1 MGDGA
6 LTKIKKL
13 YGEAIAFFD
22 EQGIE
27 RTNDSQRPWFL
38 RFAHFWLLVGI
49 SFVRNRCPVRASALA
64 YSTLLAL
71 IPMLAVVLSIS
82 ASVLKSRGEEPIR
95 QFIDKLVE
103 TIAPYTSADA
113 KKIALNPD
121 AMFSSGAQHLAAVK
135 REEAVQKI
143 NEFINNTRSGA
154 IGVTGTIALVAVAI
168 SMLMRIEATFNDI
181 WGVTR
186 SRSWYTQ
193 VLIYWATISLAPV
206 LLIIALG
213 LTGGQ
218 HFQATKGLLLEMPFV
233 GGLLFKFLPIAVLCF
248 VFAMLYQLM
257 PNTPVRP
264 AAAFAGGAVAA
275 ALWYLN
281 NLLGVN
287 FVSRVTSN
295 NAIYGSLGMIP
306 IFMIGLYLGWL
317 ILLFGGQVAYAFQNR
332 QAYLQEKLA
341 ESVTQRGRE
350 FIALRLMT
358 HVALQFHRGTLP
370 PTIDQLAAALSVPS
384 KLISQLVQT
393 LEHARLLIEAGNHA
407 NGLTP
412 ARPLEQITAHH
423 ILQALRAGQ
432 GQEPVTTDDALRRIV
447 RGEFDRIGDA
457 ERAVAGNVTMKE
469 LVERSN

>member
-6 LTKIKKL
+6 LTKLKKL
-13 YGEAIAFFD
+13 YEEGLAFFH
-22 EQGIE
+22 EKGIE
-27 RTNDSQRPWFL
+27 RTHDAQRPWFL
-38 RFAHFWLLVGI
+38 RFAHFWLLVGK

-103 TIAPYTSADA
+103 TIAPYTNADA
-113 KKIALNPD
+113 KKTGLNPD
-121 AMFSSGAQHLAAVK
+121 AQFSTGAQHLAAVK

-143 NEFINNTRSGA
+143 NEFINNTQSGA

-186 SRSWYTQ
+186 SRSWYLQ
-193 VLIYWATISLAPV
+193 VLLYWATISLAPV
-206 LLIIALG
+206 LLIVAIG
-213 LTGGQ
+213 LTSGP
-218 HFQATKGLLLEMPFV
+218 HFQATKGLLLDMPFV
-233 GGLLFKFLPIAVLCF
+233 GGLLFKLLPIAVLCF
-248 VFAMLYQLM
+248 LFAMLYQLM
-257 PNTPVRP
+257 PNTHVRP
-264 AAAFAGGAVAA
+264 AASFTGGAVAA
-275 ALWYLN
+275 ALWYVN

-287 FVSRVTSN
+287 FVSRVTAN

-306 IFMIGLYLGWL
+306 IFMIGLYLSWL

-350 FIALRLMT
+350 FIALRVMT
-358 HVALQFHRGTLP
+358 HIALAFHRGGLP
-370 PTIDQLAAALSVPS
+370 PTVDQIAVALTVPS

-393 LEHARLLIEAGNHA
+393 LEHARLLIEAGNHD

-432 GQEPVTTDDALRRIV
+432 GQEPGTADDALRGIV
-447 RGEFDRIGDA
+447 RQEFERIGDA
-457 ERAVAGNVTMKE
+457 ERAVAGNVTLKE
-469 LVERSN
+469 LVERAK